1 MKIKKKL
8 FIGFGLLFI
17 ITLVFGGVSLY
28 YIEVISNASNVTLK
42 NNYQT
47 LTFTREMRSVLDEND
62 LPLPSPAVETFERA
76 LKKQENNITEPGERE
91 ATGGVRR
98 YFGFLTITSP
108 DLARQREA
116 EKNIRSLLTRIDGL
130 NMRAIVLKNN
140 ETHSTVTTATLYLG
154 GMAFITFCILF
165 ILIANFPGFILNPLE
180 KFTEAMEGISDQNYN
195 TRLDLKTSNEFARLA
210 GAFNTMAAKLGAS
223 DNTNRTKI
231 LAEEARIKTLIENAH
246 DMIIGINEHEEILFM
261 NEPAKR
267 ILNPGDTPIKG
278 ITVKELSKSAGLLKE
293 IVENKD
299 KEAPLKIKQ
308 GEKITYFEQKAHEIT
323 VPNLKVD
330 FDSFE
335 PASYSAGI
343 IYVLKQVTGTGI
355 KTQTSVHR

>member
-8 FIGFGLLFI
+8 LLGFGLLFI

-47 LTFTREMRSVLDEND
+47 LTFTKEMRSVLDEND
-62 LPLPSPAVETFERA
+62 LPFPSPAVEAFDRA
-76 LKKQENNITEPGERE
+76 LKKQENNITEPWERE

-98 YFGFLTITSP
+98 SFGLLTGASP
-108 DLARQREA
+108 GLALQREA

-130 NMRAIVLKNN
+130 NMHAIVLKNN
-140 ETHSTVTTATLYLG
+140 KTRSTVTTATRYLG

-165 ILIANFPGFILNPLE
+165 VLIANFPGFILNPLE
-180 KFTEAMEGISDQNYN
+180 KFTEALEDISDQNYN
-195 TRLDLKTSNEFARLA
+195 ARLDFKTSDEFARLA
-210 GAFNTMAAKLGAS
+210 GAFNTMAAKLGAL
-223 DNTNRTKI
+223 DNANRTKI
-231 LAEEARIKTLIENAH
+231 LAEEARIKTLIENAQ
-246 DMIIGINEHEEILFM
+246 DMIIGINENEEVLFM
-261 NEPAKR
+261 NETAR
-267 ILNPGDTPIKG
+267 SILNLGDKPVTG
-278 ITVKELSKSAGLLKE
+278 ITVKELPKITGLLKE
-293 IVENKD
+293 IIENKD
-299 KEAPLKIKQ
+299 KETPLKIKR
-308 GEKITYFEQKAHEIT
+308 GEKITYYEQKAREIT

-343 IYVLKQVTGTGI
+343 IYVLKQATGTGT
-355 KTQTSVHR
+355 KRQASVHG